1 MRLILFRC
9 KGIIVKKM
17 NREERLKY
25 FKLNPED
32 AVNVL
37 LTTKYMN
44 GELQNR
50 INNTLNMPP
59 STDYYVALRRDVWLH
74 LKILPKCRDIRLRLG
89 QLYRL
94 SALAREYFFTEGI
107 ITTHPCTPFEIKQV
121 INKLTRDIPEL
132 SKHLKSDEYGK

>member
-1 MRLILFRC
+1 
-9 KGIIVKKM
+9 M
-17 NREERLKY
+17 NRTERLKH

-32 AVNVL
+32 TVNML
-37 LTTKYMN
+37 LTVKYMN
-44 GELQNR
+44 PELQNR

-59 STDYYVALRRDVWLH
+59 STEYYIALERSDWLYPR
-74 LKILPKCRDIRLRLG
+74 IIPKNPDIRLRLG

-132 SKHLKSDEYGK
+132 SKHINPDEYGK